1 MYILP
6 PYAQS
11 MACYNVKFCTE
22 SISLKLGW
30 PEFIL
35 TEQMSVTIVTDYWNT
50 GQIFKTIS
58 EVIGRNINPGT
69 LVVLFSIFPIH
80 GLSKSSQH
88 TIALSSLLARRLI
101 LLKWTHASPPT
112 HNKWIYEM
120 LQCIA
125 LERIRSPWGRTLCTF
140 YEMWQPFVNYV
151 DSLTIDVIVRE
162 LLMMIK
168 CLTEHCTSTPLFSF
182 LFFFLLLFSFP
193 PSPLPWVPTYVFP
206 PLQLF
211 FLLPLLCLLLL
222 LCVPWCAWVWMCCLQ
237 CVPCLNGVG
246 GN

>member
-1 MYILP
+1 
-6 PYAQS
+6 
-11 MACYNVKFCTE
+11 
-22 SISLKLGW
+22 
-30 PEFIL
+30 
-35 TEQMSVTIVTDYWNT
+35 MSVTIVTDYWNT

-211 FLLPLLCLLLL
+211 FFTSSSLPAVTVVCPLVCLGVNVLSSMCSLFKRGGWELSWNLSSVLAAADVPQPSTWMYYVSTPVLKSIEKLLK
-222 LCVPWCAWVWMCCLQ
+222 
-237 CVPCLNGVG
+237 
-246 GN
+246 